1 MVIVVLIDG
10 TRLHFPEGES
20 AVRRG
25 ENGKGVAVF
34 DATGKEVYANHL
46 PVIAVYVNDK
56 KV

>member
-34 DATGKEVYANHL
+34 DAAGKEVYANHL